1 MGGNDN
7 SLIVLNLK
15 TYESATGK
23 KAAIMANDLWEAA
36 EVYGADLVVAAQATD
51 IRFLKS
57 EVPELTVYAQ
67 HIDPYG
73 YGAYTGYIT
82 AEAII
87 GAGASGT
94 LLNHSERKIDHGT
107 LAETIKVAQ
116 DSRRLEV
123 IACADSVLEA
133 GQIAQFSPKYI
144 AVEPPELIGGDVSV
158 TTRPELIVES
168 IDTVRKVNDE
178 IIMLVGAGVKT
189 YEDLYKAMELGAAGV
204 LLASGITK
212 AKDPKKAF
220 LNLIGI
226 E

>member
-1 MGGNDN
+1 MSGNDN

-23 KAAIMANDLWEAA
+23 KVVTLANDLWEAA

-116 DSRRLEV
+116 DKRLEV

-168 IDTVRKVNDE
+168 IDTVRKVDE
-178 IIMLVGAGVKT
+178 DITMLVGAGVKT
-189 YEDLYKAMELGAAGV
+189 YEDLDKAIELGAAGV

>member
-1 MGGNDN
+1 MSEDI
-7 SLIVLNLK
+7 SPLIVLNLK
-15 TYESATGK
+15 TYENATGK

-51 IRFLKS
+51 INEIKRQ
-57 EVPELTVYAQ
+57 VPELTVYAQ
-67 HIDPYG
+67 HIDSYG
-73 YGAYTGYIT
+73 YGAHTGHIT

-94 LLNHSERKIDHGT
+94 LLNHSEKKIDHGI

-116 DSRRLEV
+116 DRGLEV

-133 GQIAQFSPKYI
+133 EQIADFGPNYI

-158 TTRPELIVES
+158 TTRPQLIVDSVE
-168 IDTVRKVNDE
+168 TVRKVDE
-178 IIMLVGAGVKT
+178 GITVLVGAGVKT
-189 YEDLYKAMELGAAGV
+189 YEDVSKAMELKTDGV

-212 AKDPKKAF
+212 AEDPVEAF
-220 LNLIGI
+220 KRLIGR
-226 E
+226 

>member
-1 MGGNDN
+1 MSGNDN

-23 KAAIMANDLWEAA
+23 DAAIMANDLWEAA
-36 EVYGADLVVAAQATD
+36 EVYGADLVVAAQPTD
-51 IRFLKS
+51 LYRIKS

-87 GAGASGT
+87 GTGASGT
-94 LLNHSERKIDHGT
+94 LLNHSERKIDHGI

-116 DSRRLEV
+116 DKRLEV

-133 GQIAQFSPKYI
+133 EQIAQFSPNYI

-168 IDTVRKVNDE
+168 IDTVRKVDDE

-189 YEDLYKAMELGAAGV
+189 YEDLDKAIELGAAGV

-212 AKDPKKAF
+212 AEDPKKAF